1 VTQENQQTS
10 DLAVLHEWLC
20 SAAERGPIAIV
31 SHKNGDMDTIG
42 SACALSH
49 ALGDSARACGLHSS
63 SIAKKILSKTEG
75 EFHLMDQARPLWPRT
90 LGSIVVV
97 DAAAPNQVGMSF
109 PTDVPVCAIDH
120 HSGGADWS
128 SADLHFHWECHST
141 AEMVFAYLDEFMPD
155 SIDDTV
161 RRLLLAGVITDTG
174 RFRHAN
180 SGSLAAA
187 SKLVGDGE
195 LDYHS
200 FVEEMESNELNH
212 SQKVAIAK
220 ALSRVESIEAGQWFL
235 LHTRAGTNEGVVA
248 RTLMSAGADVALVV
262 RRAKDETRLVARA
275 SRKAVSEGC
284 NLGEMMQA
292 LAQRLE
298 GEGGGH
304 PGAAGWS
311 GEAPAVTV
319 RSGFIADLS
328 GLRRNKK

>member
-1 VTQENQQTS
+1 MSQQSS
-10 DLAVLHEWLC
+10 DLSVLHQWLQ
-20 SAAERGPIAIV
+20 SAVERGPIAIV

-63 SIAKKILSKTEG
+63 SIAKRIVATTEA
-75 EFHLMDQARPLWPRT
+75 EFHLMDGDRPLWPRT

-97 DAAAPNQVGMSF
+97 DAASPSQVGMSF
-109 PTDVPVCAIDH
+109 PEGVPICAIDH
-120 HSGGADWS
+120 HTGGADWS
-128 SADLHFHWECHST
+128 SADLHFHWDCHST
-141 AEMVFAYLDEFMPD
+141 AEMVFAYLDEFRAG
-155 SIDDTV
+155 SIDSSV

-174 RFRHAN
+174 RFRHAD
-180 SGSLAAA
+180 SRSLAAA
-187 SKLVGDGE
+187 SKLVEHDD

-220 ALSRVESIEAGQWFL
+220 ALSRVESIDAGEWFL

-284 NLGEMMQA
+284 NLGEMMES
-292 LAQRLE
+292 LAVRLD

-311 GEAPAVTV
+311 GEAPAVTA

-328 GLRRNKK
+328 GLRRKPS